1 MAKFFKMLAKYWD
14 LFFITGLGNTLLLT
28 AIGVAVGLVGGVL
41 LTLPR
46 QLMESSPSKQKAGG
60 FKLRLGKTVVTPMQ
74 LLVWLCNG
82 YVEIIRGTP
91 ILLQLYFFYLALP
104 EIFSFLD
111 LSKFACVALA
121 LSCNSAAYISEII
134 RSGIQAVDRGQT
146 EAARSLGMSARQA
159 MTRIVMPQAVKNILP
174 SMVNEF
180 ASLLKESSLA
190 STFFVGDLMTQY
202 KAVSGATYLP
212 LQPLVLVGIIYFICT
227 FTLSKLVSKL
237 ETRLREGD

>member
-1 MAKFFKMLAKYWD
+1 M
-14 LFFITGLGNTLLLT
+14 FFITGLGNTLLLT

-41 LTLPR
+41 LVLPR
-46 QLMESSPSKQKAGG
+46 QLMESSPSKTKMPV
-60 FKLRLGKTVVTPMQ
+60 FKLRLGRTVVTPMQ

-146 EAARSLGMSARQA
+146 EAARSLGLSARQT
-159 MTRIVMPQAVKNILP
+159 MVRIVMPQAVKNILP

-212 LQPLVLVGIIYFICT
+212 LQPLVLVAIIYFICT
-227 FTLSKLVSKL
+227 FTLSKLVGKL
-237 ETRLREGD
+237 ETRMREGD

>member
-1 MAKFFKMLAKYWD
+1 MDFSLIGANIVKLITTYWKVFLIDGVTKTLQFTCIAVVLGAILGTFVAMLKMSKLGIVRFLASVY
-14 LFFITGLGNTLLLT
+14 IE
-28 AIGVAVGLVGGVL
+28 V
-41 LTLPR
+41 
-46 QLMESSPSKQKAGG
+46 
-60 FKLRLGKTVVTPMQ
+60 
-74 LLVWLCNG
+74 
-82 YVEIIRGTP
+82 IRGTP

>member
-60 FKLRLGKTVVTPMQ
+60 FKLRLGRTVVTPMQ
-74 LLVWLCNG
+74 LLVWLGNG

-134 RSGIQAVDRGQT
+134 LSGIQAVDRGHT

-227 FTLSKLVSKL
+227 FTLSKRVSKL
-237 ETRLREGD
+237 ENRLREGD

>member
-146 EAARSLGMSARQA
+146 EAARSLGMSVRQA

>member
-60 FKLRLGKTVVTPMQ
+60 FKLRLGRTVVTPMQ

-190 STFFVGDLMTQY
+190 STFFVGDLMTPY

>member
-1 MAKFFKMLAKYWD
+1 MDKFIKILVKYWD
-14 LFFITGLGNTLLLT
+14 LFFIKGISTTLLLT
-28 AIGVAVGLVGGVL
+28 SIGVLVGLVGGIL
-41 LTLPR
+41 LALP
-46 QLMESSPSKQKAGG
+46 KQSLKNYPA
-60 FKLRLGKTVVTPMQ
+60 KLRLGRRFPRPMQ
-74 LLVWLCNG
+74 LLSWLCSA

-104 EIFSFLD
+104 EMLSFLNP
-111 LSKFACVALA
+111 SKFTCVALA

-146 EAARSLGMSARQA
+146 EAARSLGLSSRQT
-159 MTRIVMPQAVKNILP
+159 MRRIVLPQAVKNILP

-202 KAVSGATYLP
+202 KVVSGALYLP
-212 LQPLVLVGIIYFICT
+212 LQPLILVGIIYFICT
-227 FTLSKLVSKL
+227 FVLSKIVGKL
-237 ETRLREGD
+237 EKRLQEGD